1 MFSHGNYIMRD
12 QIQDSVSS
20 IMKYDVTKK
29 SDHIHIGYYLLSA
42 SAVIFVYLLAMA
54 VTAG

>member
-1 MFSHGNYIMRD
+1 MLSRDNYIMQD
-12 QIQDSVSS
+12 QVQNTVPA

-29 SDHIHIGYYLLSA
+29 TDNTHIGYYLLSA
-42 SAVIFVYLLAMA
+42 GAVIFVYLLAMA